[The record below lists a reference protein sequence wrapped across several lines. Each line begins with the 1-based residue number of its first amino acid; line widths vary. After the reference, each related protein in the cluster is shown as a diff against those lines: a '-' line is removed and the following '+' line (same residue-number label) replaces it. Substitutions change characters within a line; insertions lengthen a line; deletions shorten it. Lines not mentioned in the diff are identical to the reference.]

1 MEEITLHVQLKA
13 KYIDIGGYIT
23 YVFENLDF
31 KNYEDQYVMCV
42 QFPNWN
48 QSEIKINDI
57 GYVNVRY
64 VKDLNIQRL
73 SQDLLCVP
81 HSNPEYGTLIFQQ
94 EDLIYYPLQLH
105 VRSLLI
111 LHNGAQEDNPSTIIC
126 ASVYFS

>member
-13 KYIDIGGYIT
+13 KYVDIGDYIT
-23 YVFENLDF
+23 YVFENLEF

-64 VKDLNIQRL
+64 VKEGI
-73 SQDLLCVP
+73 SQWYDGEKM
-81 HSNPEYGTLIFQQ
+81 N
-94 EDLIYYPLQLH
+94 
-105 VRSLLI
+105 
-111 LHNGAQEDNPSTIIC
+111 
-126 ASVYFS
+126 VYKYTNVVFLKFVEEPKNVNVDFIVD